1 MHWYLEPGFDPTTL
15 LVLMGLVVIGA
26 ALSVA
31 ALSLRRPVAA
41 TRRALD
47 MRLALGEIDVET
59 HARMAERLR
68 DW

>member
-1 MHWYLEPGFDPTTL
+1 MQWYLEPGFDPTTL
-15 LVLMGLVVIGA
+15 LVLVGLVVIGA

-31 ALSLRRPVAA
+31 VLSLRRPVTA

-47 MRLALGEIDVET
+47 MRLAEGSIDVEA

-68 DW
+68 HW